1 MRHGCRTDAPVH
13 PHEVPAWLLDRR
25 GGRAYRADRGN
36 LGLRPRYGPPVTAA
50 EVAAAKFR
58 LVRLKPGYDMREVDE
73 ALDRYQE
80 QLQDQGWA

>member
-1 MRHGCRTDAPVH
+1 MDAGLTRRFTRTKYRPGYSIA
-13 PHEVPAWLLDRR
+13 EVNALIEQIE
-25 GGRAYRADRGN
+25 AT

-80 QLQDQGWA
+80 QLQDQGWG